1 MKRLF
6 DITFSLL
13 GLILFS
19 GLILLAWIIASFE
32 TGSNGFFFQRRVG
45 KNGKLFNIIKIK
57 TMKSNMRIDTT
68 VTTLGDMRITKSGR
82 FFRKTKIDELPQL
95 WNVLLGKMSFV
106 GPRPDVPGFADQLTG
121 KDKRVLDILPGITS
135 IASLKYK
142 NEEELLSKQS
152 DPVFYNK
159 NVIFPD
165 KVKLNLEYIEKWSF
179 WLDLKIIIWTVF
191 GKNNE

>member
-82 FFRKTKIDELPQL
+82 FYFLVFE
-95 WNVLLGKMSFV
+95 S
-106 GPRPDVPGFADQLTG
+106 
-121 KDKRVLDILPGITS
+121 
-135 IASLKYK
+135 
-142 NEEELLSKQS
+142 SKS
-152 DPVFYNK
+152 KKSNIHD
-159 NVIFPD
+159 
-165 KVKLNLEYIEKWSF
+165 
-179 WLDLKIIIWTVF
+179 
-191 GKNNE
+191 